1 MSTILFGSPENA
13 KPEIAILIK
22 SSGLNRNK
30 LESYY
35 ITPTGLPKD
44 TFVAWPLA
52 YETPK
57 KVSAKFAKAYLQDLL
72 PSIHQH
78 GIKTL
83 LVADGTYFK
92 YLTNQA
98 KVDPFYG
105 EVVPCTVKDYTDMS
119 VLLVPN
125 FQALVYNPL
134 IQEKMDRSLATLR
147 EHKKGAYSPGARNFI
162 KHAWFP
168 KTVEDLQITLGDH
181 LDRPALTCDTEGLSL
196 SFWEAGISTISFGLD
211 KHTGFAFAVDRN
223 PETARAARRALKAFF
238 RNYKGRLIFHNAS
251 YDIKVLVYNLWMKN
265 LADYEGM
272 IEGIN
277 CLTRNFEDTKLITYL
292 ATNNAIENTLG
303 LKETTAEYTGNYA
316 EDVTD
321 TSKIPLADLLV
332 YNVRDALAT
341 WYSAEKHWNTLV
353 NDLQQDVYEKLMKPS
368 VKSLLAMELC
378 GMPINPEK
386 VQEAKKTLETIVDEH
401 RDFFNNNIHVKEV
414 HYQLLQIKAA
424 KLTKKA
430 KKKVYTVDDSAVR
443 RDLENFNPGS
453 EDQVRHLL
461 YDYFGLPVLDL
472 TDGKLPSTGAKT
484 IKKLVNHTQN
494 AEIIEILENLRGY
507 SDANIILTT
516 FIPAFERAQQL
527 PDGSWRLYGNFNLGG
542 TQSLR
547 LSSSN
552 PNLQNLP
559 ANSRFAKLI
568 KACFEP
574 IPGWLFVGSDFDS
587 LEDKINALIT
597 GDPNKQK
604 VYTDGYD
611 GHCLRAY
618 AYFTEQMP
626 DIDPNS
632 VTSINSIKKKYKSL
646 RQDSK
651 SPTFALTYDGT
662 WHTLVN
668 RGGFPEAKAKLI
680 EQRYLELYKVAVQWV
695 ADRIEEAKT
704 TGYVRLAFGARIRTP
719 LLAKSVRG
727 TDKKMPYGAKKEA
740 RSAGNAATQSYC
752 VLTLRALN
760 EFMERVWASPYRTKI
775 LPAVTVH
782 DAVYF
787 MCRDDAEILH
797 WINVN
802 LLECMAWDDLPELK
816 HPIIKLTSALDVF
829 WPNWGNAVGIPVGG
843 SIQDIKD
850 ACRAG
855 GYKYYFI
862 KNLIDSGVSEDEAM
876 KLYQED
882 NLNQITRRAG

>member
-1 MSTILFGSPENA
+1 MSTILFGSPKDA

-44 TFVAWPLA
+44 IFIAWPLV

-72 PSIHQH
+72 PSIQQQ
-78 GIKTL
+78 GVKTL
-83 LVADGTYFK
+83 LVADGSYFK
-92 YLTNQA
+92 YLTGQA
-98 KVDPFYG
+98 KVEPFYG
-105 EVVPCTVKDYTDMS
+105 EVVPCIAEGYTDMA
-119 VLLVPN
+119 VILIPN

-134 IQEKMDRSLATLR
+134 IQEKMDRSLATLLKHR
-147 EHKKGAYSPGARNFI
+147 EGTYSPGARNII

-168 KTVEDLQITLGDH
+168 KTVEDIQVTLRDH
-181 LDRPALTCDTEGLSL
+181 LDRPALTCDIEALSL
-196 SFWEAGISTISFGLD
+196 NFWEAGISTVAFGLD

-251 YDIKVLVYNLWMKN
+251 YDIKVLVYNLWMKD

-341 WYSAEKHWNTLV
+341 WYSAEKHWPILV
-353 NDLQQDVYEKLMKPS
+353 KDLQQDVYEKLMKPT
-368 VKSLLAMELC
+368 VRSLLAMEIC

-386 VQEAKKTLETIVDEH
+386 VQEARKTLEAIVEEH
-401 RDFFNNNIHVKEV
+401 RNFFENNVHVKEV
-414 HYQLLQIKAA
+414 HYQLLQKKAA
-424 KLTKKA
+424 KMTEKA
-430 KKKVYTVDDSAVR
+430 KKKVYTVDDSTVR
-443 RDLENFNPGS
+443 RDLEAFNPGS

-472 TDGKLPSTGAKT
+472 TDGKLPATGAKT

-494 AEIIEILENLRGY
+494 PEIIEIIENLRGY
-507 SDANIILTT
+507 ADANIILTT
-516 FIPAFERAQQL
+516 FIPAFEKAQQL

-559 ANSRFAKLI
+559 ANSKFAKLV

-587 LEDKINALIT
+587 LEDKINVLIT
-597 GDPNKQK
+597 KDPNKQK
-604 VYTDGYD
+604 VYTDGFD
-611 GHCLRAY
+611 GHCLRAH
-618 AYFTEQMP
+618 AYFTEQMLG
-626 DIDPNS
+626 IDPDS

-651 SPTFALTYDGT
+651 APTFALTYGGT
-662 WHTLVN
+662 HFTLMN
-668 RGGFPEAKAKLI
+668 NNGFSEEKAKTI
-680 EQRYLELYKVAVQWV
+680 EARYHELYKVADQWI

-704 TGYVRLAFGARIRTP
+704 TGYVLLAFGARIRTP
-719 LLAKSVRG
+719 LLAKSVPG
-727 TDKKMPYGAKKEA
+727 TDKKMPYGAKREA

-775 LPAVTVH
+775 LPSVTVH

-787 MCRDDAEILH
+787 MCPDNAEILH

-816 HPIIKLTSALDVF
+816 HPIIKITSALDVF
-829 WPNWGNAVGIPVGG
+829 WPNWSNPVGIPVGG
-843 SIQDIKD
+843 SVQDIKD

-855 GYKYYFI
+855 AYKYHFI
-862 KNLIDSGVSEDEAM
+862 KNLMDTGVSEGDAM
-876 KLYQED
+876 TLYQED
-882 NLNQITRRAG
+882 IQNQITRKAG